1 MERLAYT
8 PGSAKTLA
16 AHHGAEQSY
25 KSQSTGLTQKTRQ
38 RLYSVY
44 GIRHGAAALGIPGWS
59 LESTTSIFFYA
70 EINFFLYIKPPS
82 AQRIQEAA
90 STQKALQALEKSTEK
105 IEDAQLL
112 ADFNRAESS
121 ERAFRQLIGKYQQRV
136 YLLVRKM
143 VIDHDD
149 ADDVVQEVFIK
160 VWKNIHEFEGGSQ
173 LFTWIYRIAT
183 NECLRFL
190 ARKKKKR
197 FWISMNDVSTELATK
212 IDTAP
217 HIGGSEVQRKLQK
230 ALLRLPDKQR
240 LVFNLKY
247 YEDLRYDEMAEI
259 TGTSV
264 GGLKASY
271 HHAVKKIQKNL
282 KMQIDESV

>member
-1 MERLAYT
+1 ML
-8 PGSAKTLA
+8 
-16 AHHGAEQSY
+16 
-25 KSQSTGLTQKTRQ
+25 
-38 RLYSVY
+38 V
-44 GIRHGAAALGIPGWS
+44 
-59 LESTTSIFFYA
+59 
-70 EINFFLYIKPPS
+70 
-82 AQRIQEAA
+82 
-90 STQKALQALEKSTEK
+90 LEKHTET

-112 ADFNRAESS
+112 TDFGRPENREK
-121 ERAFRQLIGKYQQRV
+121 AFGQLIQKYQQRV

-160 VWKNIHEFEGGSQ
+160 VWKNLGKFEGGSQ

-190 ARKKKKR
+190 ERKKKKR
-197 FWISMNDVSTELATK
+197 FWISVNDASTELAAK
-212 IDTAP
+212 IDHASY
-217 HIGGSEVQRKLQK
+217 ISGDEVQKKLQK

-247 YEDLRYDEMAEI
+247 FEELRYDEIAEI

-271 HHAVKKIQKNL
+271 HHAVKKIEEDL
-282 KMQIDESV
+282 KMQIDESA